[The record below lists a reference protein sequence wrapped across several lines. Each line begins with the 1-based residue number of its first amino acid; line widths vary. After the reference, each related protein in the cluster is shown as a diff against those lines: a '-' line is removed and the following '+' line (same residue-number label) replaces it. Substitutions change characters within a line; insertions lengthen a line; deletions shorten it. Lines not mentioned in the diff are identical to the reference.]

1 MFDNRKV
8 KQIRKMPDGDAII
21 VIWIQ
26 ILCLAGEINSNGMIY
41 FSEDIPYTDEML
53 ATEFDRPINT
63 IRMALNVFR
72 NFKMIEMADDV
83 LLVSNWEKYQNVD
96 SLEKIREQNRIR
108 KQKQR
113 ERQKLLLEN
122 TEDVSRDISRDSNK
136 NVMQCHATDIDKELD
151 KDIDINNNKDIGK
164 MSDQLSL
171 KCPDKTTPEVKKE
184 LCNIVTPALQAVTET
199 DNKNIKDKP
208 AKVKEIKHKYGE
220 YKNVLLSDTELEKL
234 KSEFPLDWS
243 KRIETVSEYCASKGK
258 SYSNYLATIRNW
270 ARNEKSKG
278 GGNDGKYGS
287 VKINIPKSKF
297 DPGTRNLDEEIKSL
311 GLI

>member
-1 MFDNRKV
+1 MTDVKWIKVVTSMFDNRKV

-41 FSEDIPYTDEML
+41 FSENIPYTDEML

-72 NFKMIEMADDV
+72 NFKMIEMADNV

-113 ERQKLLLEN
+113 EKQKLLLEN
-122 TEDVSRDISRDSNK
+122 TENKDMSRDMSRDCNK
-136 NVMQCHATDIDKELD
+136 NVMQCHAIDIDKELD
-151 KDIDINNNKDIGK
+151 KDK
-164 MSDQLSL
+164 
-171 KCPDKTTPEVKKE
+171 
-184 LCNIVTPALQAVTET
+184 

-208 AKVKEIKHKYGE
+208 AKVKDIKHKYGE

-270 ARNEKSKG
+270 AKNEKNKG
-278 GGNDGKYGS
+278 GEKIGKYGN